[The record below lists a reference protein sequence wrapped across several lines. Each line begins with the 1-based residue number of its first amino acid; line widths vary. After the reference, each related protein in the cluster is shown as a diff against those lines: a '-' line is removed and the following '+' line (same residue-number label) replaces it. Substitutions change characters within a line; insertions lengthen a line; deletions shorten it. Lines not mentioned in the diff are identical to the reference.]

1 MAPPMAKRL
10 RVRLRARDVSGL
22 AETIGPFLSANG
34 AFLVTDERLVPPTP
48 VVLQLCFEDGELAL
62 EGHGEV
68 LGVRDGHGGPR
79 GLILGLSWSEST
91 RPLVDRLLAW
101 PRSSALQVP
110 AADASEQATGPLDPF
125 ADEAVTTFG
134 EPLAAADPSPW
145 DAADEPE
152 LDAAPI
158 PTSDRA
164 FEPQLH
170 FEDASPEELAR
181 GFEDEASSSED
192 VAAGFEGGSPPPP
205 ALMLGLGDDDGSR
218 PLPQGFG
225 SPSALPVGFEAPTT
239 LPNRTPS
246 QGRPELGSAELDA
259 ADLDAADLDEPLD
272 FDEPP
277 PIEADEPYDDVW
289 SEAEAPPEELKVVVG
304 SRVPID
310 DLVSDLLPAAP
321 APLVPPTPE
330 PVGTDPGA
338 IELALGEDVRSRLRA
353 NTSTEYAF
361 SADEVSSS
369 GIDLAF
375 ATEANEVTPLARI
388 ELIRRFSPTVR
399 TGDFTA
405 PPLHAALREG
415 ALPIPSKKQRPELG
429 QRVGAT
435 VAIDVGSSATRA
447 ACLVGAG
454 GPRLLGLKGGAL
466 SLPSVV
472 AIAEE
477 GNTWVGEAAVARW
490 AQDPTHAVTRLRR
503 LVACPHA
510 SPTLEARA
518 AHLGPPLASAEEGEV
533 AIRIG
538 EHTISFEELTALLL
552 QEAVR
557 GAGKALGQPTN
568 RVLLTC
574 PASYGQTQ
582 RVGLI
587 VAGLLAGLHVEA
599 VVSAPLAAIYERVV
613 AGLKD
618 GQYLLIDLGAGVVDV
633 AVIEVREGMARAL
646 AVGGDLTLG
655 GVDFD
660 AALLGP
666 QAYAAQPAAR
676 AANLLEAERAKQDL
690 DHLEVVSLQVSGE
703 RQPRSVT
710 SEQARAAWHPLL
722 ERITALVSE
731 VLIRAGTNGPRLDG
745 FFLLGGQGRAPAVQH
760 ALAAAVGRDPEVL
773 DGVELA
779 LCGAARLA
787 AIADQGDPLPVVE
800 VLAGTLGVGQA
811 GGAVLPVIARDHP
824 LPVAVTY
831 LHRVEVDRD
840 LNLYLFQGDRRRI
853 DHDEPLAHLQL
864 IEAHGAPPRPYAV
877 AIDLSVEPSGPISAR
892 AFEANTRQELE
903 LVDVPHL
910 TRAQLLAHHGLSSG
924 EGSGLI
930 SRWLKRLRGQA
941 SAE

>member
-1 MAPPMAKRL
+1 MAKRL

-34 AFLVTDERLVPPTP
+34 AFLVTDERLAPPTP

-68 LGVRDGHGGPR
+68 LGVRDREGGPR
-79 GLILGLSWSEST
+79 GLILGLSWSEAT

-101 PRSSALQVP
+101 PRSGAQQVP
-110 AADASEQATGPLDPF
+110 AADSSEHPTGPLDPF

-134 EPLAAADPSPW
+134 EPLAQAAPSPW
-145 DAADEPE
+145 EAADELE
-152 LDAAPI
+152 LDASPI
-158 PTSDRA
+158 PGPPPVP
-164 FEPQLH
+164 EPKLH
-170 FEDASPEELAR
+170 FADATPEELAR
-181 GFEDEASSSED
+181 GFEDEASSSGD
-192 VAAGFEGGSPPPP
+192 VAVGFEGGSPPPP
-205 ALMLGLGDDDGSR
+205 DLILGFDDH
-218 PLPQGFG
+218 
-225 SPSALPVGFEAPTT
+225 PVSGPPARGFEAPTT
-239 LPNRTPS
+239 LPGPGSSPPN
-246 QGRPELGSAELDA
+246 GELGTTEFEAS
-259 ADLDAADLDEPLD
+259 DLDEPLG

-277 PIEADEPYDDVW
+277 PIEADEPYEDVW
-289 SEAEAPPEELKVVVG
+289 SEDEEPEDPIKVVVG
-304 SRVPID
+304 ARVPID
-310 DLVSDLLPAAP
+310 DLVSDLLPAQP
-321 APLVPPTPE
+321 APLMPPLPQ
-330 PVGTDPGA
+330 PVATDPGA

-405 PPLHAALREG
+405 PPLHSSLREG
-415 ALPIPSKKQRPELG
+415 ALPIPSKKQRPEL
-429 QRVGAT
+429 RERAGAT

-447 ACLVGAG
+447 ACLTGAG
-454 GPRLLGLKGGAL
+454 GPRLLGLKGGSL

-510 SPTLEARA
+510 SPTLDARA

-574 PASYGQTQ
+574 PAAYGQTQ

-613 AGLKD
+613 AGLRD

-676 AANLLEAERAKQDL
+676 AANLLEAERAKLEL
-690 DHLEVVSLQVSGE
+690 DQQEVVTLQISGE
-703 RQPRSVT
+703 RHPRSIT
-710 SEQARAAWHPLL
+710 SEQARSAWLPIL
-722 ERITALVSE
+722 ERISALVSE
-731 VLIRAGTNGPRLDG
+731 VLIRSGTNGPRLDG
-745 FFLLGGQGRAPAVQH
+745 FFLLGGQARAPMVQQ
-760 ALAAAVGRDPEVL
+760 ALAAAVGREPEL
-773 DGVELA
+773 WDGVELA

-800 VLAGTLGVGQA
+800 VLSGTLGVGQS

-824 LPVAVTY
+824 LPVGATY
-831 LHRVEVDRD
+831 LHRVEADRD
-840 LNLYLFQGDRRRI
+840 LNLYLFQGDRRRV

-864 IEAHGAPPRPYAV
+864 VESHDAPARPYAV
-877 AIDLSVEPSGPISAR
+877 AIDLNVEPSGPISAR
-892 AFEANTRQELE
+892 AFEANTRQEIE
-903 LVDVPHL
+903 LIDVPHL

-924 EGSGLI
+924 EGPGLI

-941 SAE
+941 TAE

>member
-1 MAPPMAKRL
+1 MAKRL

-22 AETIGPFLSANG
+22 AETIGPFLSADG

-48 VVLQLCFEDGELAL
+48 VVLQVCFEDGELAL

-68 LGVRDGHGGPR
+68 LGVRGGEGGPP
-79 GLILGLSWSEST
+79 GLILGLSWSAAT
-91 RPLVDRLLAW
+91 RPLVERLLAW
-101 PRSSALQVP
+101 PRSAAYRVP
-110 AADASEQATGPLDPF
+110 TADASEQATGPLDPF

-134 EPLAAADPSPW
+134 EPLPAVEPSPW
-145 DAADEPE
+145 EAADELE
-152 LDAAPI
+152 LDATPIPAPI
-158 PTSDRA
+158 PA
-164 FEPQLH
+164 PNGAAEPHLH

-181 GFEDEASSSED
+181 GFEDEPSSSDD
-192 VAAGFEGGSPPPP
+192 VAVGFEGASPPPP
-205 ALMLGLGDDDGSR
+205 DLILGFDDDDGSR

-225 SPSALPVGFEAPTT
+225 ERSAPPQGFEAPTM
-239 LPNRTPS
+239 LPGRSPS
-246 QGRPELGSAELDA
+246 HSSTAPSGAELDSS
-259 ADLDAADLDEPLD
+259 DLDEPLD

-289 SEAEAPPEELKVVVG
+289 SEEQAPDPELKLVVG

-310 DLVSDLLPAAP
+310 DLVSDLLPAEP
-321 APLVPPTPE
+321 APLVPPLPA
-330 PVGTDPGA
+330 PVATDPGA

-361 SADEVSSS
+361 SADEVSTS
-369 GIDLAF
+369 GVDHAF
-375 ATEANEVTPLARI
+375 ATEANEITPLARI

-405 PPLHAALREG
+405 PPLHAVLREG
-415 ALPIPSKKQRPELG
+415 TLPIPSKKQRPELG
-429 QRVGAT
+429 QKIGPI
-435 VAIDVGSSATRA
+435 VAVDVGSSATRA
-447 ACLVGAG
+447 ACLMGAG
-454 GPRLLGLKGGAL
+454 GPRLLALKGGSL

-472 AIAEE
+472 AIAEQ
-477 GNTWVGEAAVARW
+477 GNTWVGEAALARW

-510 SPTLEARA
+510 SPSLDARA

-613 AGLKD
+613 AGLRD
-618 GQYLLIDLGAGVVDV
+618 GNYLLIDLGAGVVDV
-633 AVIEVREGMARAL
+633 AVVEVREGMARAL

-655 GVDFD
+655 GIDFD
-660 AALLGP
+660 VALLGP

-676 AANLLEAERAKQDL
+676 AANLLEAERAKHEL
-690 DHLEVVSLQVSGE
+690 DHQEVVSLQVSGE
-703 RQPRSVT
+703 KQPRTLS
-710 SEQARAAWHPLL
+710 SEQARSAWQPLL
-722 ERITALVSE
+722 DRITALVSE
-731 VLIRAGTNGPRLDG
+731 VLIRAGTSGPRLDG
-745 FFLLGGQGRAPAVQH
+745 FFFLGGQARAPAVQR
-760 ALAAAVGRDPEVL
+760 ALAAAVGREPEVD

-800 VLAGTLGVGQA
+800 VLAGTLGVGQV
-811 GGAVLPVIARDHP
+811 GGAVTPVLARDHP
-824 LPVAVTY
+824 LPAAATY

-864 IEAHGAPPRPYAV
+864 IEAQDTPPRPYSV

-892 AFEANTRQELE
+892 AFEASTRQELE